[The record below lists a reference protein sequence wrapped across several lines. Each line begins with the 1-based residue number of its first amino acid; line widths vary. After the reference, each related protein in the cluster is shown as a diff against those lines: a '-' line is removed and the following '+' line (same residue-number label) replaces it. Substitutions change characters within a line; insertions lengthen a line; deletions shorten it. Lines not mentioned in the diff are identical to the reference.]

1 MGQIARRRRK
11 GQPQLVNQVKNW
23 LANRLLIAR
32 VSRQEEEAMPDASPT
47 SRLSSWLHQIW
58 HLPDQISWMN
68 PLPAPHRRGIIAAA
82 LVVLLAFLWP
92 STPPQRA
99 VQPVT
104 PMQSGDAGT
113 EVPLQAEITDSPP
126 PATTPTAP
134 PAQTST
140 AQPDSQGE
148 WHEYLIASGQTLAQL
163 FRDNNLPVNDVFAMA
178 RVEGSDKPLSTLHA
192 GQTVKI
198 RQDAQGVVTGLTLD
212 SGSGEILFT
221 RQPDGTFLKAQ

>member
-1 MGQIARRRRK
+1 
-11 GQPQLVNQVKNW
+11 
-23 LANRLLIAR
+23 
-32 VSRQEEEAMPDASPT
+32 MPDVSPS
-47 SRLSSWLHQIW
+47 SRIPSWLHQIW
-58 HLPDQISWMN
+58 HLPDQISWMH

-82 LVVLLAFLWP
+82 LVILLAVLWP
-92 STPPQRA
+92 STSPQRA

-104 PMQSGDAGT
+104 PMQSGDAST
-113 EVPLQAEITDSPP
+113 EVPLQAEITDTPP
-126 PATTPTAP
+126 PATRAPTTPP
-134 PAQTST
+134 PQSSTNT
-140 AQPDSQGE
+140 AQSDSQGQ

-178 RVEGSDKPLSTLHA
+178 RVEGDDKPLSTIHA

-212 SGSGEILFT
+212 SDRGEILFT